1 MWNVH
6 QTVWK
11 NVSLHTKSLIKKRMG
26 CRFHPVYVCLLHFLN
41 KHQVQGKIHF
51 KCSLECLKKVR
62 KINHIFHLFMIF
74 LDSDK
79 LRSVATLFI
88 DDLLKIFFSNLLRT
102 VSCIALILVK
112 LDSLDFLPF
121 PFLSGIFRLIPVAAS
136 ISRSN
141 SGSCQPLSSA

>member
-1 MWNVH
+1 MNNFLKAPPSGSWAF
-6 QTVWK
+6 WK
-11 NVSLHTKSLIKKRMG
+11 DRSLFILWQDKIKGKKIFEMVSNGRK
-26 CRFHPVYVCLLHFLN
+26 P
-41 KHQVQGKIHF
+41 
-51 KCSLECLKKVR
+51 R
-62 KINHIFHLFMIF
+62 KIRSYHKDERKIHLFMI
-74 LDSDK
+74 LCDSDK
-79 LRSVATLFI
+79 FRSVATLFI
-88 DDLLKIFFSNLLRT
+88 EDRLKIFFSNLLRT